1 MVCDCAIL
9 SLLVDNHLITN
20 CLLLFFFLFL
30 TLFLVF
36 KFSVLK
42 EGTRNLKRKKN
53 VSLGWKRLVSFGISL
68 SLFVFLLL
76 SFKRFFFWSAMNQLK
91 LNENQNKNGEIISE
105 KGNATEVTTV
115 WRIGTKYNGRHGNT
129 TTSND
134 I

>member
-1 MVCDCAIL
+1 
-9 SLLVDNHLITN
+9 
-20 CLLLFFFLFL
+20 
-30 TLFLVF
+30 
-36 KFSVLK
+36 
-42 EGTRNLKRKKN
+42 
-53 VSLGWKRLVSFGISL
+53 
-68 SLFVFLLL
+68 
-76 SFKRFFFWSAMNQLK
+76 MNQLK